1 MTGRMDLE
9 MSKILLAILMVSS
22 VSVLKADPAK
32 TLEKI
37 RPDHPRMFF
46 NRDTWPE
53 IKARALRQGS
63 AENEALKRLLADAD
77 RGTMNPVCRNTGPVF
92 TPPSQPIPETVEF
105 GHDAAVCALA
115 WRFTGKGEYL
125 EKTRRMLKASIAA
138 YREAYRNRRAVH
150 WFSTRRILALC
161 AYDWVCEALSDAE
174 RREIIVPLVEHVEEI
189 QPGEGRPRIVRRNG
203 SGVQTGF
210 YGVSSLLWYSGLA
223 AAGDGH
229 CDALAADHL
238 KRGYDLCRKLLDY
251 RDSIAGDDGGLSSGV
266 PDYSMGA
273 YPWAHFNFMHTFLS
287 ATGENIAERYPHM
300 GLFPNWIWWNWIP
313 DSDGKGP
320 RCFGF
325 GDDQHEQNMLD
336 VRRLYEHMT
345 QYAFFFAE
353 ADKDAARLAA
363 TLRAM
368 APNRNLGREW
378 PMYPFILPSECAIE
392 PFSEQELSGTGLRA
406 RHFETLGQI
415 VMRSGW
421 KSDSTYCLY
430 TAGADQRTFG
440 HKHWDEN
447 NFVVYKNDFLALDTG
462 SRGFETDT
470 NLRYYYAQ
478 TVAHNCVLIHKPGE
492 EMPYHWGR
500 ESDEPEAKV
509 NHGGQYS
516 GTAKVLAF
524 RTGDAFS
531 YVAADATKLY
541 RDKCTEAVRQFVH
554 LGDDVFVVY
563 DRVGASD
570 CAYRKEW
577 LLHTQNEPK
586 IESGLMTADCG
597 AGRIFCRTLLP
608 AGAGFAKVGGP
619 GKEFWASGKNWELD
633 PKFVKRAYERAE
645 KCGVGP
651 YFGNWRMEVLPAKPA
666 ADDRFLHVINVT
678 GSKGGRP
685 VECRYV
691 RTDGEDVAFVV
702 LPDCEI
708 EGERGILKAAV
719 SFNRFGPVGARILY
733 ALYGSGDEKRL
744 ERTIVLDNAVMPQSG
759 VFPK

>member
-1 MTGRMDLE
+1 MGKMKLFAA
-9 MSKILLAILMVSS
+9 LAVVSAAFA
-22 VSVLKADPAK
+22 LPADSPPA
-32 TLEKI
+32 LPEI
-37 RPDHPRMFF
+37 RYGHPRMFF

-53 IKARALRQGS
+53 IKARAMKDAS
-63 AENEALKRLLADAD
+63 AENGALKRLLAEAD
-77 RGTMNPVCRNTGPVF
+77 RETLNPVCRNTGPVF

-105 GHDAAVCALA
+105 GRAAAVCALA
-115 WRFTGKGEYL
+115 WRFTGRNEYL
-125 EKTRRMLKASIAA
+125 EKVKRMLKASVAA

-161 AYDWVCEALSDAE
+161 AYDWVYEALSDVE
-174 RREIIVPLVEHVEEI
+174 RREIIIPLVEHVEEI
-189 QPGEGRPRIVRRNG
+189 QPGEGRPRIIRRNAG
-203 SGVQTGF
+203 GIQTGF

-223 AAGDGH
+223 AAGDGF
-229 CDALAADHL
+229 CDELAASHL
-238 KRGYDLCRKLLDY
+238 KRGYELCLQLLAY

-287 ATGENIAERYPHM
+287 AVGENIAMRYPGM

-313 DSDGKGP
+313 DADGKGP

-325 GDDQHEQNMLD
+325 GDDQHEQNFLD

-353 ADKDAARLAA
+353 TDRDAARLAA

-368 APNRNLGREW
+368 APNRSLGGEW
-378 PMYPFILPSECAIE
+378 PMYPFILPDECPIK
-392 PFSEQELSGTGLRA
+392 PFTAEELGAVRLRA

-415 VMRSGW
+415 IIRSGW

-430 TAGADQRTFG
+430 TAGADPRTFG

-447 NFVVYKNDFLALDTG
+447 NFVIYKRDFLALDTG
-462 SRGFETDT
+462 SRGAETDT

-478 TVAHNCVLIHKPGE
+478 SVAHNCVLIHKPGE
-492 EMPYHWGR
+492 EMPYHWGLA
-500 ESDEPEAKV
+500 SDEPEAKV

-524 RTGDAFS
+524 HTDALVS

-570 CAYRKEW
+570 PGYRKEW

-586 IESGLMTADCG
+586 IDGALVFADCG
-597 AGRIFCRTLLP
+597 KGRLFCRTLLP
-608 AGAGFAKVGGP
+608 AGAKIEKTGGP

-633 PKFVKRAYERAE
+633 PGFVTRAAARAE

-651 YFGNWRMEVLPAKPA
+651 YFGNWRIEVKPA
-666 ADDRFLHVINVT
+666 AAAPDDRFLHVLNAT
-678 GSKGGRP
+678 GSDGGVP

-691 RTDGEDVAFVV
+691 RTETGDAAFIV
-702 LPDCEI
+702 LPECEL
-708 EGERGILKAAV
+708 EGRRGVLKAAV
-719 SFNRFGPVGARILY
+719 VFNRTGAVGAKVRY
-733 ALYGSGDEKRL
+733 ALYGEDGGKLFGHELVLGD
-744 ERTIVLDNAVMPQSG
+744 TVMPQRG
-759 VFPK
+759 VMR